1 MNNCK
6 NISEKIMFFNDL
18 DTMEQDEIKQH
29 TTQCIDCQKKLEEF
43 QTLLTSLKQYQNE
56 HVINEELLER
66 YSIYLATGDEPDY
79 DGRKLTASEIE
90 EIREHIGECPRCQ
103 KKVEQLSRDYRDI
116 ETYLEDTELASLY
129 LATETQNQ
137 SLADQ
142 TWRILKN
149 GVDSLKDFFTLST
162 HRLYPIAVGAVVILL
177 VFIWFGPF
185 FRGSDNPYSHLMTLE
200 HERIFSIT
208 RGNLPQSLNQGIYNF
223 QQGNFKQAILHL
235 EQFILENSDEQL
247 LSQAHLAA
255 GIAYLF
261 EAQSDFLGR
270 FHKIDTNLVDSGIHH
285 LRAVTDLTDNLRV
298 KEDAFWFI
306 GNAYLLK
313 QDAIQ
318 AEGAFEKVIELNGQ
332 RFKSARELIREIEN
346 TMESLK

>member
-116 ETYLEDTELASLY
+116 ET
-129 LATETQNQ
+129 
-137 SLADQ
+137 
-142 TWRILKN
+142 
-149 GVDSLKDFFTLST
+149 
-162 HRLYPIAVGAVVILL
+162 
-177 VFIWFGPF
+177 
-185 FRGSDNPYSHLMTLE
+185 
-200 HERIFSIT
+200 
-208 RGNLPQSLNQGIYNF
+208 
-223 QQGNFKQAILHL
+223 
-235 EQFILENSDEQL
+235 
-247 LSQAHLAA
+247 
-255 GIAYLF
+255 
-261 EAQSDFLGR
+261 
-270 FHKIDTNLVDSGIHH
+270 
-285 LRAVTDLTDNLRV
+285 
-298 KEDAFWFI
+298 
-306 GNAYLLK
+306 
-313 QDAIQ
+313 
-318 AEGAFEKVIELNGQ
+318 
-332 RFKSARELIREIEN
+332 
-346 TMESLK
+346 